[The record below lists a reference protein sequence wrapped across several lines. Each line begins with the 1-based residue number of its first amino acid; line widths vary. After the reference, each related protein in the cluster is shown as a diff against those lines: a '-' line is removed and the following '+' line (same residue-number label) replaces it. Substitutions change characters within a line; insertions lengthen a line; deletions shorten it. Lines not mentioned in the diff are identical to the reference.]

1 MAIYLSKVFSTKL
14 HLKRHER
21 VKINVER
28 DRKRIHLVES
38 TGTNFPITNTGR
50 PW

>member
-14 HLKRHER
+14 YLKRYER

-28 DRKRIHLVES
+28 DR
-38 TGTNFPITNTGR
+38 TWWNQ
-50 PW
+50 